1 MRRVEGGVSTDGGTG
16 QDRGSTTPTQ
26 NIHFEHTENGLLAP
40 PVPLSVAVV
49 IGGVIV
55 TSVVLAYSAYA
66 YRVFRGKT
74 PDNGW
79 EG

>member
-1 MRRVEGGVSTDGGTG
+1 
-16 QDRGSTTPTQ
+16 
-26 NIHFEHTENGLLAP
+26 LLAP

>member
-1 MRRVEGGVSTDGGTG
+1 M
-16 QDRGSTTPTQ
+16 
-26 NIHFEHTENGLLAP
+26 LAP